1 MELERGGKM
10 KIELTTFDVVKVS
23 LSTYSVVLI
32 AIRSLHL
39 DLAVIP
45 LFLLVLFHK
54 RIIQS
59 PKQLPVER
67 VPIFFTE
74 VYFQS
79 LTFTLALKEV
89 GKEVLEFDLK
99 IKWDGGLR
107 PNRKRR
113 RNIPRDDLWR

>member
-1 MELERGGKM
+1 M
-10 KIELTTFDVVKVS
+10 KIELTTFDVVKV
-23 LSTYSVVLI
+23 STYSVVLI

-59 PKQLPVER
+59 PKQLPEEH

-74 VYFQS
+74 VYFQG
-79 LTFTLALKEV
+79 LTLTLALKE
-89 GKEVLEFDLK
+89 
-99 IKWDGGLR
+99 
-107 PNRKRR
+107 
-113 RNIPRDDLWR
+113 

>member
-23 LSTYSVVLI
+23 TYSVVLV

-45 LFLLVLFHK
+45 LFLLVLLHK
-54 RIIQS
+54 RIVQS
-59 PKQLPVER
+59 PKQLPNEH

-99 IKWDGGLR
+99 IKRDDGGLR

-113 RNIPRDDLWR
+113 RNIPRDDLCH